1 MPTTR
6 TPNAALQMPATAD
19 RGWDAPLNANSQQ
32 LDSTPAIG
40 SLCVTQHEY
49 PSTTLLVNVAA
60 GTFVNAAGAYASYA
74 GQSGL
79 ALPANSTTRLWVTDS
94 GSLVTGLAWPNPG
107 TNHVRLAT
115 VTTGASNVSAI
126 TDSRTPFRSASS

>member
-6 TPNAALQMPATAD
+6 TKNAALQMPATAD

-32 LDSTPAIG
+32 LDATPAVG

-60 GTFVNAAGAYASYA
+60 GTFVSAAGAYVSCA
-74 GQSGL
+74 GQTAL
-79 ALPANSTTRLWVTDS
+79 ALPANTTTYLWVTDS
-94 GSLVTGLAWPNPG
+94 GAIASAASWPNPG
-107 TNHVRLAT
+107 TNHVRIAA
-115 VTTGASNVSAI
+115 VSTGASTISAI